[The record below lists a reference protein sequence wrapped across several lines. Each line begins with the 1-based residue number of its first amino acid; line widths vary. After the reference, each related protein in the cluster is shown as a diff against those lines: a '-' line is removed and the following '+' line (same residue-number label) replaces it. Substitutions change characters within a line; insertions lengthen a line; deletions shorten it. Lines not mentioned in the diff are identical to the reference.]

1 MIWLNIAG
9 LFLSFMRAATLFVIF
24 FLCVVNVF
32 TQSDSAANPIQFSG
46 HIEAYYAYDFANP
59 DDHERPAFMYSFDR
73 HNEVN
78 LNLGFIKAAYAKDRV
93 RGNMALMT
101 GTYSNSN
108 LAAEPGVFRNIFEAN
123 AGYQLS
129 QKKNLWVD
137 AGIFSSHI
145 GFESAIGKDCW
156 NLTRSMLADNSPYFE
171 SGVKVSYTNADG
183 RWFLS
188 GLFLNGWQRIA
199 RENGNN
205 TPAFGH
211 QVTFRPNA
219 KLVFNSSS
227 FVGSDTP
234 DSTRMMRY
242 FHNFYMQYQ
251 VTEKL
256 GFIFGFDIGAQQK
269 TKNSEA
275 YNLWYSPVLI
285 ARVSPHQK
293 LNIAARAEFY
303 HDKNGV
309 IIFTGTPNGFET
321 FGASINAD
329 FILSPNIMWRIEAR
343 TFSSRDV
350 VFIENNVVSR
360 TNNALTTSLAIQF

>member
-1 MIWLNIAG
+1 MRSIV
-9 LFLSFMRAATLFVIF
+9 LFISVF
-24 FLCVVNVF
+24 FAVLKAYS
-32 TQSDSAANPIQFSG
+32 QSDTTKNPIQFSG
-46 HIEAYYAYDFANP
+46 HIEAYYSYDFANP

-129 QKKNLWVD
+129 PKKNLWVD

-171 SGVKVSYTNADG
+171 SGVKVSYTNESG

-188 GLFLNGWQRIA
+188 GLFLNGWQRIS
-199 RENGNN
+199 RVYGNN

-211 QVTFRPNA
+211 QVTFKPNA

-227 FVGSDTP
+227 FIGSDAP

-242 FHNFYMQYQ
+242 FHNFYMQFQ
-251 VTEKL
+251 VTDKL
-256 GFIFGFDIGAQQK
+256 GFIFGYDIGAQQK
-269 TKNSEA
+269 MKNSDA
-275 YNLWYSPVLI
+275 YNIWYSPVLI
-285 ARVSPHQK
+285 IRVSPNQK
-293 LNIAARAEFY
+293 FNIAARAEFY
-303 HDKNGV
+303 HDRNGV

-321 FGASINAD
+321 FSASINTD
-329 FILSPNIMWRIEAR
+329 FLLSPNIVWRIEAR
-343 TFSSRDV
+343 TFSSRDA
-350 VFIENNVVSR
+350 VFMENKGVSK
-360 TNNALTTSLAIQF
+360 TNHALTTSFAIQF

>member
-1 MIWLNIAG
+1 
-9 LFLSFMRAATLFVIF
+9 
-24 FLCVVNVF
+24 
-32 TQSDSAANPIQFSG
+32 
-46 HIEAYYAYDFANP
+46 
-59 DDHERPAFMYSFDR
+59 MYSFDR

-78 LNLGFIKAAYAKDRV
+78 LNLGFIKAAYSKERV

-101 GTYSNSN
+101 GTYANSN
-108 LAAEPGVFRNIFEAN
+108 LANEPGVFRNIFEAN

-129 QKKNLWVD
+129 ARKNLWVD

-171 SGVKVSYTNADG
+171 SGVKVSYTNGDS

-199 RENGNN
+199 REDGNN

-234 DSTRMMRY
+234 DSTRMMRC
-242 FHNFYMQYQ
+242 
-251 VTEKL
+251 
-256 GFIFGFDIGAQQK
+256 
-269 TKNSEA
+269 
-275 YNLWYSPVLI
+275 LWMASHAAIPITPDPV
-285 ARVSPHQK
+285 
-293 LNIAARAEFY
+293 
-303 HDKNGV
+303 GV
-309 IIFTGTPNGFET
+309 EQMCG
-321 FGASINAD
+321 
-329 FILSPNIMWRIEAR
+329 
-343 TFSSRDV
+343 
-350 VFIENNVVSR
+350 
-360 TNNALTTSLAIQF
+360 

>member
-1 MIWLNIAG
+1 MIF
-9 LFLSFMRAATLFVIF
+9 LFI
-24 FLCVVNVF
+24 VVV
-32 TQSDSAANPIQFSG
+32 TASAQSDTTRNPIQFSG
-46 HIEAYYAYDFANP
+46 HIEAYYSYDFANP
-59 DDHERPAFMYSFDR
+59 DGHERPAFMYSFDR

-137 AGIFSSHI
+137 AGIFSSHL

-171 SGVKVSYTNADG
+171 SGVKVSYTNDNG

-199 RENGNN
+199 RVDGNN

-211 QVTFRPNA
+211 QVTFKPNG

-227 FVGSDTP
+227 FIGSDNP

-251 VTEKL
+251 VTDKL

-269 TKNSEA
+269 MKNSDA
-275 YNLWYSPVLI
+275 YNIWYSPVLI
-285 ARVSPHQK
+285 ARVSPNQK
-293 LNIAARAEFY
+293 FNIAARAEFY
-303 HDKNGV
+303 HDRNGV

-321 FGASINAD
+321 LSASINID
-329 FILSPNIMWRIEAR
+329 FLLSPNIVWRIEAR
-343 TFSSRDV
+343 TFSSRDA
-350 VFIENNVVSR
+350 VFIENNGVSK
-360 TNNALTTSLAIQF
+360 TNHALTTSLAIQF

>member
-1 MIWLNIAG
+1 
-9 LFLSFMRAATLFVIF
+9 MRAAALFVILF
-24 FLCVVNVF
+24 SCIGKVF

-78 LNLGFIKAAYAKDRV
+78 LNLGFIKAAYSKERV

-101 GTYSNSN
+101 GTYANSN
-108 LAAEPGVFRNIFEAN
+108 LANEPGVFRNIFEAN

-129 QKKNLWVD
+129 AKKNLWVD

-171 SGVKVSYTNADG
+171 SGVKVSYSNGDS

-199 RENGNN
+199 REDGNN

-234 DSTRMMRY
+234 DSTRMMRC

-251 VTEKL
+251 VSDKL

-309 IIFTGTPNGFET
+309 IMFTGTPNGFET
-321 FGASINAD
+321 FGASINTD

-343 TFSSRDV
+343 TFSSRDD
-350 VFIENNVVSR
+350 VFIENNGVSR